1 MRLTP
6 VRFLPLIWKNVWR
19 NRRRTLLT
27 LSSLAIS
34 LSLLGVMMALYY
46 ALFVSAQPTRSQTR
60 RVVVRHRVSLTFPM
74 PLYYREKIAQVPGVE
89 QVMVM
94 QWFGGVYKD
103 SRDQRNF
110 FPRMAAEAD
119 KLFRVYLDYR
129 ISEEEKQA
137 FIRDPAGCVVNRILA
152 QRHGFRVGDRILIQG
167 DIFPFDLDLTVR
179 GIYSSDELDD
189 ETLWFNWKYLE
200 NMLRNSPRLA
210 AGTFLVLVRSEQDV
224 PAVCRAI
231 DAMFANSEAPT
242 KSEGEFTFGMSF
254 LSFLGNVKV
263 ILMSICFAVT
273 FTVLLITA
281 NTMAMSVRERVRE
294 VGVLRTL
301 GYHQPVIVW
310 LILAESALISLAG
323 ALAGALLAQGLC
335 YVIRQGPLIVQQT
348 RTLAMEPPVF
358 AALLVVSL
366 ALSVASAIVPAISAA
381 RQNIVDALRFTD

>member
-1 MRLTP
+1 MK
-6 VRFLPLIWKNVWR
+6 FLPLILKNALR

-27 LSSLAIS
+27 ISSLAVS
-34 LSLLGVMMALYY
+34 LCLLGVMMALYY
-46 ALFVSAQPTRSQTR
+46 ALFIGGQPTKSQTR
-60 RVVVRHRVSLTFPM
+60 RVVVRHKVSITFPL
-74 PLYYREKIAQVPGVE
+74 PLHYRQKIAQAPGVE
-89 QVMVM
+89 EVMVT

-119 KLFRVYLDYR
+119 KLFRIYQDYR
-129 ISEEEKQA
+129 ISEQEKEA
-137 FIRDPAGCVVNRILA
+137 FIRDPAGCVVNRVLA
-152 QRHGFRVGDRILIQG
+152 ERHGFKVGDRILIKG

-179 GIYSSDELDD
+179 GIYTSDELDD
-189 ETLWFNWKYLE
+189 ETLWFNWKYME

-210 AGTFLVLVRSEQDV
+210 AGNFILLARSEQDV
-224 PAVCRAI
+224 PAICRAI

-242 KSEGEFTFGMSF
+242 KTESEYAFGMSF
-254 LSFLGNVKV
+254 LSFLGNVKM

-301 GYHQPVIVW
+301 GFRKSAVVG
-310 LILAESALISLAG
+310 LILGESVLIAVGGGL
-323 ALAGALLAQGLC
+323 LGALLAQGLC
-335 YVIRQGPLIVQQT
+335 FVIRQGPLIVQQSK
-348 RTLAMEPPVF
+348 TLSLEPPVM
-358 AALLVVSL
+358 AALMGVSL
-366 ALSVASAIVPAISAA
+366 LVALASSIVPAVSAA

>member
-1 MRLTP
+1 MKY
-6 VRFLPLIWKNVWR
+6 LPLVWKNAWR

-27 LSSLAIS
+27 ISSLAVS
-34 LSLLGVMMALYY
+34 LCLLGVMMALYY
-46 ALFVSAQPTRSQTR
+46 ALFIGGQPTKSQTR
-60 RVVVRHRVSLTFPM
+60 RVVVRHKVSLTFPM
-74 PLYYREKIAQVPGVE
+74 PLHYREKIAQVPGVE
-89 QVMVM
+89 EVMVM

-110 FPRMAAEAD
+110 FARMAAEAD
-119 KLFRVYLDYR
+119 KLFRIYQDYR
-129 ISEEEKQA
+129 ISDAEKEA
-137 FIRDPAGCVVNRILA
+137 FIRDPAGCVVNRVLA
-152 QRHGFRVGDRILIQG
+152 ERHGFRVGDRILIKG

-210 AGTFLVLVRSEQDV
+210 AGTFLVLVRSEEEV

-294 VGVLRTL
+294 VGILRTL
-301 GYHQPVIVW
+301 GFQKTAVVG
-310 LILAESALISLAG
+310 LILGESALIAIAG
-323 ALAGALLAQGLC
+323 GAIGVLLAQGLC
-335 YVIRQGPLIVQQT
+335 FVIRQGPLIVQQT
-348 RTLAMEPPVF
+348 KTLAIEPPVL
-358 AALLVVSL
+358 AALMVVSL
-366 ALSVASAIVPAISAA
+366 LVGVLSSVAPAVSAA

>member
-1 MRLTP
+1 MK
-6 VRFLPLIWKNVWR
+6 FLPLVWKNAWR

-27 LSSLAIS
+27 ISSLAVS
-34 LSLLGVMMALYY
+34 LCLLGVMMALYY
-46 ALFVSAQPTRSQTR
+46 ALFIGGQPTRSQTR
-60 RVVVRHRVSLTFPM
+60 RIVVRHKVSLTFPM
-74 PLYYREKIAQVPGVE
+74 PLHYREKIAQVPGVE
-89 QVMVM
+89 EVMVM

-110 FPRMAAEAD
+110 FARMAAEAD
-119 KLFRVYLDYR
+119 KLFRIYQDYR

-137 FIRDPAGCVVNRILA
+137 FIRDPAGCVVNRVLA
-152 QRHGFRVGDRILIQG
+152 ERHGFRVGDRILIKG

-189 ETLWFNWKYLE
+189 ETLWFNWKYME

-210 AGTFLVLVRSEQDV
+210 AGTFLVLARSEEEV
-224 PAVCRAI
+224 PAICRAI

-242 KSEGEFTFGMSF
+242 KSESEFTFGMSF

-294 VGVLRTL
+294 VGILRTL
-301 GYHQPVIVW
+301 GFRRQTIVG
-310 LILAESALISLAG
+310 LILGESALI
-323 ALAGALLAQGLC
+323 ALAGGAIGVLLAQGLC
-335 YVIRQGPLIVQQT
+335 FLIRQGPLIVQQT
-348 RTLAMEPPVF
+348 KTLAIEPPVF
-358 AALLVVSL
+358 AALVAVSL
-366 ALSVASAIVPAISAA
+366 AVGVLSSVVPAVSAA

>member
-1 MRLTP
+1 MK
-6 VRFLPLIWKNVWR
+6 FLPLILKNALR

-27 LSSLAIS
+27 ISSLAVS
-34 LSLLGVMMALYY
+34 LCLLGVMMALYY
-46 ALFVSAQPTRSQTR
+46 ALFIGGQPTKSQTR
-60 RVVVRHRVSLTFPM
+60 RVVVRHKVSITFPL
-74 PLYYREKIAQVPGVE
+74 PLHYRQKIAQAPGVE
-89 QVMVM
+89 EVMVT

-119 KLFRVYLDYR
+119 KLFRIYQDYR
-129 ISEEEKQA
+129 ISEQEKEA
-137 FIRDPAGCVVNRILA
+137 FIRDPAGCVVNRVLA
-152 QRHGFRVGDRILIQG
+152 ERHGFKVGDRILIKG

-179 GIYSSDELDD
+179 GIYTSDELDD
-189 ETLWFNWKYLE
+189 ETLWFNWKYME

-210 AGTFLVLVRSEQDV
+210 AGNFILLARSEQDV
-224 PAVCRAI
+224 PAICRAI

-242 KSEGEFTFGMSF
+242 KTESEYAFGMSF
-254 LSFLGNVKV
+254 LSFLGNVKM

-301 GYHQPVIVW
+301 GFPKSTIVG
-310 LILAESALISLAG
+310 LILGESVLIALGGGL
-323 ALAGALLAQGLC
+323 LGALLAQGLC
-335 YVIRQGPLIVQQT
+335 FVIRQGPLIVQQSK
-348 RTLAMEPPVF
+348 TLSLEPPVM
-358 AALLVVSL
+358 AALMGVSL
-366 ALSVASAIVPAISAA
+366 LVALASSIVPAVSAA

>member
-1 MRLTP
+1 MK
-6 VRFLPLIWKNVWR
+6 FLPLVWKNAWR

-27 LSSLAIS
+27 ISSLAVS
-34 LSLLGVMMALYY
+34 LCLLGVMMALYY
-46 ALFVSAQPTRSQTR
+46 ALFIGGQPTKSQTR
-60 RVVVRHRVSLTFPM
+60 RIVVRHKVSLTFPM

-89 QVMVM
+89 EVMVM

-110 FPRMAAEAD
+110 FARMAAEAD
-119 KLFRVYLDYR
+119 KLFRVYQDYR

-137 FIRDPAGCVVNRILA
+137 FIRDPAGCVVNRVLA
-152 QRHGFRVGDRILIQG
+152 ERHGFRVGDRILIRG

-210 AGTFLVLVRSEQDV
+210 AGTFIVLARSEEEV
-224 PAVCRAI
+224 PAICRAI

-242 KSEGEFTFGMSF
+242 KSESEFTFGMSF

-294 VGVLRTL
+294 VGILRTL
-301 GYHQPVIVW
+301 GYQKSTIVG
-310 LILAESALISLAG
+310 LILGESALI
-323 ALAGALLAQGLC
+323 ALAGGAIGVLLAQALC
-335 YVIRQGPLIVQQT
+335 FVIRQGPLIVQQT
-348 RTLAMEPPVF
+348 KTLAIEPPVF
-358 AALLVVSL
+358 AVLMAVSL
-366 ALSVASAIVPAISAA
+366 AVGVLSSIVPAVSAA

>member
-1 MRLTP
+1 MK
-6 VRFLPLIWKNVWR
+6 FLPLILKNALR

-27 LSSLAIS
+27 ISSLAVS
-34 LSLLGVMMALYY
+34 LCLLGVMMALYY
-46 ALFVSAQPTRSQTR
+46 ALFIGGQPTKSQTR
-60 RVVVRHRVSLTFPM
+60 RVVVRHKVSITFPL
-74 PLYYREKIAQVPGVE
+74 PLHYRQKIAQAPGVE
-89 QVMVM
+89 EVMVT

-119 KLFRVYLDYR
+119 KLFRIYQDYR
-129 ISEEEKQA
+129 ISEQEKEA
-137 FIRDPAGCVVNRILA
+137 FIRDPAGCVVNRVLA
-152 QRHGFRVGDRILIQG
+152 ERHGFKVGDRILIKG

-179 GIYSSDELDD
+179 GIYTSDELDD
-189 ETLWFNWKYLE
+189 ETLWFNWKYME

-210 AGTFLVLVRSEQDV
+210 AGNFILLARSEQDV
-224 PAVCRAI
+224 PAICRAI

-242 KSEGEFTFGMSF
+242 KTESEYAFGMSF
-254 LSFLGNVKV
+254 LSFLGNVKM

-301 GYHQPVIVW
+301 GFRKSTIVG
-310 LILAESALISLAG
+310 LILGESVLIAVGGGL
-323 ALAGALLAQGLC
+323 LGALLAQGLC
-335 YVIRQGPLIVQQT
+335 FVIRQGPLIVQQSK
-348 RTLAMEPPVF
+348 TLSLEPPVM
-358 AALLVVSL
+358 AALMGVSL
-366 ALSVASAIVPAISAA
+366 LVALASSIVPAASAA